1 MNHNHT
7 HQPAPPDGAFDC
19 PEENVKPKQD
29 GPYCPEWAR
38 CEYCGPMSLGQT
50 VEVQAGLLTH
60 EGPSGAIHPVDASL
74 EAAAPQ

>member
-7 HQPAPPDGAFDC
+7 HQPAPEMFGAFSY

-38 CEYCGPMSLGQT
+38 CEYCGPMSL
-50 VEVQAGLLTH
+50 VEAC
-60 EGPSGAIHPVDASL
+60 
-74 EAAAPQ
+74 APQ